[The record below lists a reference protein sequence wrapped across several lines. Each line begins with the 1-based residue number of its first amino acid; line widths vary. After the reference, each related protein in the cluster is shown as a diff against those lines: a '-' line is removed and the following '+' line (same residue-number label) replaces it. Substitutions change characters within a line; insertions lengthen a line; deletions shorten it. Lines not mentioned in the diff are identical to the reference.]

1 MHVAEQ
7 ERPDGVNV
15 MTPYFVAER
24 PAEGGPIVY
33 TDSKNRREAVRTMF
47 AMIELNDVDKTTLW
61 RTAGSRGLM
70 VELIATAMLHNP
82 GLYEAVGAMMD
93 LMQQDAARKGD

>member
-1 MHVAEQ
+1 MA
-7 ERPDGVNV
+7 
-15 MTPYFVAER
+15 PYFVAER
-24 PAEGGPIVY
+24 PTEGGPIIL
-33 TDSKNRREAVRTMF
+33 TDTRYKREAVRAMF

-82 GLYEAVGAMMD
+82 GMFEAVGTMMD
-93 LMQQDAARKGD
+93 LLQNDEHRKGE